1 MTGEGLT
8 GTGPL
13 PAGAGVRNVEGTD
26 AIDSPSAFPHPNA
39 MSSTATVR
47 STGDFHAD
55 HRYEYART
63 AFDER
68 DFEAAA
74 DLARQ
79 VLELAPDFAPA
90 HAMLGR
96 SLAASGA
103 REEAVSALRRAL
115 TLEPEDALGVRLDL
129 AQLGALAPNEAITD
143 GYVRALFDDY
153 APKFDRHLTK
163 SLAYRGP
170 QLIADALR
178 RACSKRLRDYRFGA
192 AFDLGCGTG
201 LMAQELAG
209 LRASIEGVDLSPRM
223 LEKAHKTKLYDA
235 LHEGELVAFLG
246 GRRAGEADLVV
257 AADVFVYMAALD
269 AVFREAHRVLARE
282 GLFAFTVQAYKG
294 EGYVLG
300 GDARYAHSES
310 YLHGLADSAGFDV
323 VIFERVSTREDRG
336 VPVPGFL
343 AVLQR

>member
-1 MTGEGLT
+1 
-8 GTGPL
+8 
-13 PAGAGVRNVEGTD
+13 
-26 AIDSPSAFPHPNA
+26 

-55 HRYEYART
+55 RRYEYARA

-103 REEAVSALRRAL
+103 REEAVNALRQAL
-115 TLEPEDALGVRLDL
+115 ALEPEDALGVRLDL
-129 AQLGALAPNEAITD
+129 ARLGALALDEAITD

-170 QLIADALR
+170 ALIADALR

-192 AFDLGCGTG
+192 TLDLGCGTG

-209 LRASIEGVDLSPRM
+209 LCASLEGVDLSPRM
-223 LEKAHKTKLYDA
+223 LEKAQKTKLYDA
-235 LHEGELVAFLG
+235 LHEGELVAFLN
-246 GRRAGEADLVV
+246 GRQTGEADLVV
-257 AADVFVYMAALD
+257 AADVFVYMASLD
-269 AVFREAHRVLARE
+269 AVFREAHRVLAHE
-282 GLFAFTVQAYKG
+282 GLFAFTVQAHDGDGYLLG
-294 EGYVLG
+294 E
-300 GDARYAHSES
+300 DARYAHGES
-310 YLHGLADSAGFDV
+310 YLRRLAETMGFNV
-323 VIFERVSTREDRG
+323 VISERVSTREDRG
-336 VPVPGFL
+336 MPVPGFL
-343 AVLQR
+343 MVLER